1 MKRRKA
7 ISRINVMPSRSL
19 AWATQ
24 LRQRYAR
31 FTDFDRLRMLLYVPA
46 LARTLVSLQQ
56 RWFTS
61 LVHLHPQ
68 FNLSVNQQSVVNAW
82 TNNVSAAQMTLLN
95 LKSDKSAFNSQSNVN
110 EDPRRARHIREYEN
124 HQRLA
129 LTLAVNRTSS
139 DLAITLSQKF
149 HVQRES
155 QVREISTLLTQ
166 RVKRF
171 SEPAAVQTPMALR
184 APAASRAT
192 AVEPAGEVMRSHDAF
207 ERRNTPATI
216 PSMAQPALNVEMLAN
231 EVMKQIDRR
240 VIARRERMG
249 QI

>member
-31 FTDFDRLRMLLYVPA
+31 FAGFDRLSMLLYVPA

-82 TNNVSAAQMTLLN
+82 TNNVSALQMTLLN
-95 LKSDKSAFNSQSNVN
+95 LKSEKSSFN
-110 EDPRRARHIREYEN
+110 PRLFAAEESSRARHVREYET

-129 LTLAVNRTSS
+129 STLAVNRTSS
-139 DLAITLSQKF
+139 DLATTLSQKF
-149 HVQRES
+149 HVQREAE
-155 QVREISTLLTQ
+155 VR
-166 RVKRF
+166 
-171 SEPAAVQTPMALR
+171 
-184 APAASRAT
+184 
-192 AVEPAGEVMRSHDAF
+192 
-207 ERRNTPATI
+207 
-216 PSMAQPALNVEMLAN
+216 
-231 EVMKQIDRR
+231 
-240 VIARRERMG
+240 
-249 QI
+249 

>member
-1 MKRRKA
+1 MNRRKA
-7 ISRINVMPSRSL
+7 MGRINVKPAPSL

-31 FTDFDRLRMLLYVPA
+31 FADSDRLRMLLYVPA

-68 FNLSVNQQSVVNAW
+68 FNLSLNQQSVVNAW
-82 TNNVSAAQMTLLN
+82 TNNVSAALMTLLN
-95 LKSDKSAFNSQSNVN
+95 LKSEKTSLNPRSNA
-110 EDPRRARHIREYEN
+110 EEEPRRARHVREYEN
-124 HQRLA
+124 RQRLA
-129 LTLAVNRTSS
+129 LTLAVNRTSN
-139 DLAITLSQKF
+139 DLANTVTQKF
-149 HVQRES
+149 HVQREA
-155 QVREISTLLTQ
+155 QMRELSTLLTQ
-166 RVKRF
+166 RVKRI
-171 SEPAAVQTPMALR
+171 SEPAAVQTPMALH

-192 AVEPAGEVMRSHDAF
+192 AVEPAAEVMRSHAGF
-207 ERRNTPATI
+207 ERRNTPPPL
-216 PSMAQPALNVEMLAN
+216 PSMAPALNVEMLAN

>member
-1 MKRRKA
+1 MKRRKPV
-7 ISRINVMPSRSL
+7 SRINVMPSRSL

-24 LRQRYAR
+24 LRQRYVR
-31 FTDFDRLRMLLYVPA
+31 FADFQRLRMLLYVPA

-68 FNLSVNQQSVVNAW
+68 LNLSLKEQSVVNAW
-82 TNNVSAAQMTLLN
+82 TNHVTAPRLTLLN
-95 LKSDKSAFNSQSNVN
+95 VFSLAHLAATSSSAHN
-110 EDPRRARHIREYEN
+110 ELRRTRYIRDYED

-129 LTLAVNRTSS
+129 LTLAINRTSS
-139 DLAITLSQKF
+139 DLTTTFSQKF
-149 HVQRES
+149 HVQREAR
-155 QVREISTLLTQ
+155 VREISTLLTQ
-166 RVKRF
+166 RVKRI
-171 SEPAAVQTPMALR
+171 SEPAAPQTPLALR
-184 APAASRAT
+184 APVASRAT
-192 AVEPAGEVMRSHDAF
+192 AAEPALEVMRSRDGF
-207 ERRNTPATI
+207 ERRNAPVTMPAQA
-216 PSMAQPALNVEMLAN
+216 SPAINVEMLAN